1 MERTRETALPTMK
14 DRFSESEISE
24 IRAKYD
30 EFQAKFR
37 EIRDKNE
44 IIQYLQNPENE
55 TLYEL

>member
-1 MERTRETALPTMK
+1 MERTRETALPTMQ

-30 EFQAKFR
+30 EFQAKFG

-44 IIQYLQNPENE
+44 IIQYLQNSENE

>member
-1 MERTRETALPTMK
+1 MERTRETALPTMQ

-24 IRAKYD
+24 IRTKYD

-37 EIRDKNE
+37 EIWDSNQ
-44 IIQYLQNPENE
+44 IIQYLQNPDNE

>member
-1 MERTRETALPTMK
+1 MERTRETALPMMK
-14 DRFSESEISE
+14 DWLSDTEISE

-37 EIRDKNE
+37 EIWDKNE
-44 IIQYLQNPENE
+44 IIAYLQNPENE